1 RITGDEVN
9 AFVLADLNTM
19 DRRARRFQRY
29 FTLTHLYNAG
39 LNDEELQTYR
49 NALAKLVNSLSW
61 NPRIIV
67 PVAVDPHRTVL
78 RVDLRWFMWDAAIWN
93 RVLVD
98 YPYGVF
104 DDTISARAVM
114 VQTAARVP
122 AIRAD
127 WFVATA
133 SRAPLYYDVLQ
144 LPSNLTDLERQLRVD
159 APLNIQQER
168 VVRLGFNGSGISRFN
183 RIPQRPHPAPGM

>member
-1 RITGDEVN
+1 MRARCRRPASSPVPAPMTWRSSRSGSRPGHRAASRPPIARASPATTRTRSPAPVH
-9 AFVLADLNTM
+9 TRP
-19 DRRARRFQRY
+19 RRARRFQRY

-104 DDTISARAVM
+104 
-114 VQTAARVP
+114 
-122 AIRAD
+122 
-127 WFVATA
+127 
-133 SRAPLYYDVLQ
+133 
-144 LPSNLTDLERQLRVD
+144 
-159 APLNIQQER
+159 
-168 VVRLGFNGSGISRFN
+168 
-183 RIPQRPHPAPGM
+183 